1 MTKTSSKPPVA
12 GVDVGKAWLDV
23 AVANGTAMRVPNDA
37 AGHDQLRAILD
48 QHRVERVGLEASG
61 GYERLIVTALR
72 EAGYLVTVLQPAQVR
87 AYARFRLK
95 RAKTD
100 RIDAQ
105 LIAEC
110 VAAIETPRP
119 APDAR
124 LAPFAEHLTFIEQIE
139 DDLARAKT
147 RLEHLHD
154 ERLRT
159 RLLNE
164 VERLRA
170 WRRDE
175 LKLLAAA
182 IRRHDDLARRVEL
195 MLSIPGLGERT
206 ALALLVRLPELGSL
220 TREEVAALVGVA
232 PFHHQSGR
240 HAGERHI
247 AGGRKRLRKSL
258 FAAAQIACRR
268 WNTALIDLYARLRQ
282 ANKPHTLAVVACTRK
297 LAIYANTVLAR
308 DTPWQP
314 QA

>member
-12 GVDVGKAWLDV
+12 GVDVAKAWLDV
-23 AVANGTAMRVPNDA
+23 AISNGIAVRVPNDA
-37 AGHDQLRAILD
+37 AGHTQLRALLD
-48 QHRVERVGLEASG
+48 QHRVARVGLEASG
-61 GYERLIVTALR
+61 GYERLIVSALR
-72 EAGYLVTVLQPAQVR
+72 EAGYLVMVLQPAQVR

-105 LIAEC
+105 LIAQC

-119 APDAR
+119 APDTR
-124 LAPFAEHLTFIEQIE
+124 LDTLAEHLTFIEQIE
-139 DDLARAKT
+139 DDLVRAKT
-147 RLEHLHD
+147 RLERLHD
-154 ERLRT
+154 ERLRA

-164 VERLRA
+164 IGRLRA

-175 LKLLAAA
+175 LKRLTDA
-182 IRRHDDLARRVEL
+182 IRRHDDLARRIEL

-232 PFHHQSGR
+232 PFHHQSGQ
-240 HAGERHI
+240 HAGQRHV

-268 WNTALIDLYARLRQ
+268 WNPALINLYTRLRQ
-282 ANKPHTLAVVACTRK
+282 ANKPHTVAVVACTRK

-308 DTPWQP
+308 ATPWQT